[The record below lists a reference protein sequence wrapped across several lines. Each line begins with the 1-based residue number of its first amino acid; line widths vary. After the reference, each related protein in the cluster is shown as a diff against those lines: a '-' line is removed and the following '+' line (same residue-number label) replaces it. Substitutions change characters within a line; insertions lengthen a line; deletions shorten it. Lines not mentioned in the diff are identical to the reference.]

1 VTGIALFAVA
11 GLLYIL
17 ATLQREW
24 QESCSGDL
32 HHDDMT
38 KVLIFAAVGVSLVA
52 VANAAVSMVLQT

>member
-11 GLLYIL
+11 GLLYVL
-17 ATLQREW
+17 ATVHSEW
-24 QESCSGDL
+24 QASCSGDL

-38 KVLIFAAVGVSLVA
+38 TVLTFAAVGVSLVA